1 MSAFQQGLFYLKH
14 GMISLCL
21 IYMGREGE
29 CSENNSNRHWDQSS
43 FHFSSVGCFN
53 HSLLSALCWAE
64 VLSCTR
70 KRLMLK
76 SRIMWKWAF
85 VFVFFFSVES
95 SGVQQGESFNCKTA
109 CCPFLLLFL
118 LKYPY
123 NDFFS
128 CLLLCP
134 LTFPFPCSSN
144 GLIFLELTFLRCSCS
159 QQLT

>member
-14 GMISLCL
+14 GTISLCL

-85 VFVFFFSVES
+85 VFVFFF
-95 SGVQQGESFNCKTA
+95 
-109 CCPFLLLFL
+109 L
-118 LKYPY
+118 LKVLVSNRGRVLTEKLLAVPFCFS
-123 NDFFS
+123 FFWS
-128 CLLLCP
+128 IPIMIFFLVCC
-134 LTFPFPCSSN
+134 FAHSPFPSPALPMVWSSWN
-144 GLIFLELTFLRCSCS
+144 
-159 QQLT
+159 